1 MADTTFRT
9 TLPPLRAIDNGD
21 GTYSVA
27 TSAEKGTGQT
37 PVGVNVTTSSTEI
50 LAANDNR
57 KHAIVVNDSDAAM
70 WLAIGQAAEAHK
82 GIRLNAR
89 GGSLVIGKRT
99 DLFSVQAINGIHES
113 VGNKVACAQEFE

>member
-9 TLPPLRAIDNGD
+9 TLPPLKAIDNGD

-27 TSAEKGTGQT
+27 TSAEKGEGQS
-37 PVGVNVTTSSTEI
+37 PVGAPVGTTSTQI
-50 LAANDNR
+50 LAANANR
-57 KHAIVVNDSDAAM
+57 KHAIIVNDSDVDM
-70 WLAIGQAAEAHK
+70 WLAIGQPAEAHK

-113 VGNKVACAQEFE
+113 TGTKIACAQEFE

>member
-9 TLPPLRAIDNGD
+9 TLPPLKAIDNGD

-27 TSAEKGTGQT
+27 TSAEKGIGQA
-37 PVGVNVTTSSTEI
+37 PRGVAVGTSSTEI
-50 LAANDNR
+50 LATNANR
-57 KHAIVVNDSDAAM
+57 KHAIIVNDSDVDI
-70 WLAIGQAAEAHK
+70 WLAIGQPAEVHK

-89 GGSLVIGKRT
+89 GGALVISKRA

-113 VGNKVACAQEFE
+113 TGTKVACAQEFV